1 MLNNG
6 YCNKNTYILY
16 NTETL
21 ENSIAQFSSLACP
34 DPWAEDHATIGP
46 YIISYVVICSQGRQ
60 IWTYLVQRSTINT
73 GYYQFWIKTSK
84 QAGINLKDRI
94 HNNKAA
100 MALVFKVQMDD
111 EYDKQ
116 EIE

>member
-1 MLNNG
+1 MSFG
-6 YCNKNTYILY
+6 VKILRP
-16 NTETL
+16 
-21 ENSIAQFSSLACP
+21 SFPHWRVSRSLL
-34 DPWAEDHATIGP
+34 AEDHATIGP

-60 IWTYLVQRSTINT
+60 IWTYLVQSSTINT

>member
-1 MLNNG
+1 M
-6 YCNKNTYILY
+6 
-16 NTETL
+16 
-21 ENSIAQFSSLACP
+21 
-34 DPWAEDHATIGP
+34 
-46 YIISYVVICSQGRQ
+46 
-60 IWTYLVQRSTINT
+60 
-73 GYYQFWIKTSK
+73 
-84 QAGINLKDRI
+84 NLKDRI

>member
-1 MLNNG
+1 M
-6 YCNKNTYILY
+6 
-16 NTETL
+16 
-21 ENSIAQFSSLACP
+21 SLTGCS
-34 DPWAEDHATIGP
+34 EDHATIGP

-60 IWTYLVQRSTINT
+60 IWTYLVQSSTINT

-94 HNNKAA
+94 HNNKAD